1 MELNRII
8 LGQVQTEKSER
19 ERASRIITVQ
29 VAPQATKIDIQSAL
43 KRFFGVTAASVRIQR
58 VGAKHRDLGAG
69 KSITRRH
76 ASKRAIVT
84 LTEKSPMLDLA
95 QFQAN

>member
-19 ERASRIITVQ
+19 ERAARIVTIR
-29 VAPQATKIDIQSAL
+29 VAPQATKIDVQSAL
-43 KRFFGVTAASVRIQR
+43 KRYFGVTADSVRIQR

-76 ASKRAIVT
+76 AWKKAVVT
-84 LTEKSPMLDLA
+84 IAEKSPMLDLA
-95 QFQAN
+95 EFQAN

>member
-8 LGQVQTEKSER
+8 LGPVQTEKSER
-19 ERASRIITVQ
+19 EKASRIVTVR
-29 VAPQATKIDIQSAL
+29 VIPSATKVDIQSAL
-43 KRFFGVTAASVRIQR
+43 KRFFGVTAESVRIQR

-76 ASKRAIVT
+76 AWKKAVIT
-84 LTEKSPMLDLA
+84 LAEKSPMLDLA
-95 QFQAN
+95 EFQAN

>member
-19 ERASRIITVQ
+19 ERANRIVTIR

-43 KRFFGVTAASVRIQR
+43 KRYFGVTATSVRIQR
-58 VGAKHRDLGAG
+58 VGFKYRELGAG
-69 KSITRRH
+69 KQITRRH
-76 ASKRAIVT
+76 AWKKAIVT
-84 LTEKSPMLDLA
+84 LAEKSPTLDLA
-95 QFQAN
+95 SFQAN